1 MRRQSVC
8 LPCDP
13 KTLGAL
19 FVNLNFVTHLLDH
32 SHDIST
38 YHPPS
43 IKTFTMISATDSRHE
58 RIWHALNDLHEQEK
72 ISECIKQGGSNL
84 FDPRMPL
91 YWRVRTLCT
100 LVVVEDI
107 ESGWARADVSD
118 TIASEVM
125 VILTEIS
132 AVARSR

>member
-1 MRRQSVC
+1 MAR
-8 LPCDP
+8 
-13 KTLGAL
+13 A
-19 FVNLNFVTHLLDH
+19 H
-32 SHDIST
+32 
-38 YHPPS
+38 
-43 IKTFTMISATDSRHE
+43 
-58 RIWHALNDLHEQEK
+58 DLHEQEK
-72 ISECIKQGGSNL
+72 ISECIKQGWSNL